1 MQNLT
6 IWHRTR
12 RLAKAHPFFGG
23 KGRLLSLRA
32 AKAMLRGR
40 DIPDGSAVILR
51 ARAELGMPC
60 RESAAPSPA
69 VASGRLRRGLACAFA
84 VLLALCLFAATDTG
98 KVLADEIYGAVAQV
112 FNGYLV
118 AHNINSSDSKA
129 ASIDFALLPSEF
141 VSLNDVA
148 DTTGRAIIVPDD
160 GSILL
165 SFSVHILGNEQ
176 LVVRSKYQ
184 TEDNRQFTISQSLY
198 NSETLWSSAAS
209 MDESKADRIS
219 IKVADQAYIST
230 MEDGTVYVEAFG
242 DGFNMMISSANLS
255 LDELAELAL
264 GLKYTE

>member
-6 IWHRTR
+6 IWYRTR
-12 RLAKAHPFFGG
+12 RLAKAHPFFSS
-23 KGRLLSLRA
+23 KGQLLSLQS

-60 RESAAPSPA
+60 REPAAPSPA
-69 VASGRLRRGLACAFA
+69 VASGRPRRGLACAFA

-98 KVLADEIYGAVAQV
+98 KAMAESIYNAIVEVLNDS
-112 FNGYLV
+112 LV
-118 AHNINSSDSKA
+118 AHNVNSSDSKA
-129 ASIDFALLPSEF
+129 VSIDFASLPSEF
-141 VSLNDVA
+141 ISLNDVA
-148 DTTGRAIIVPDD
+148 DATGRAIIVPDD

-198 NSETLWSSAAS
+198 NSEALWSSATSAN
-209 MDESKADRIS
+209 ESKADRIS

-230 MEDGTVYVEAFG
+230 MEDGTVYVEAFD
-242 DGFNMMISSANLS
+242 DGFNMMISSASLS

-264 GLKYTE
+264 GLNI